1 VVNRIVFGLVLAA
14 LVIGSSIVVL
24 SDIPPKLYGLPL
36 IGIAGFLSAGIMG
49 FWLLVSMV
57 RNKNM

>member
-1 VVNRIVFGLVLAA
+1 VLAA